1 MDRSPD
7 TNPLLLASAPP
18 TPRFAGD
25 SPRSGGGGT
34 ARSGTDDA
42 AGAPPYGGHG
52 PGHRGALYK
61 SRLVPTIELAAQWVF
76 DQRPAPRPEVPPH
89 LRRFVPDRFAR
100 THAIVAHSEAI
111 YCK

>member
-1 MDRSPD
+1 MDRTPD

-25 SPRSGGGGT
+25 SPRSGGGT
-34 ARSGTDDA
+34 ARSGADDA
-42 AGAPPYGGHG
+42 AGTAPYGGHG
-52 PGHRGALYK
+52 PAHRGALYR
-61 SRLVPTIELAAQWVF
+61 SRLVPGLELAAQWVF